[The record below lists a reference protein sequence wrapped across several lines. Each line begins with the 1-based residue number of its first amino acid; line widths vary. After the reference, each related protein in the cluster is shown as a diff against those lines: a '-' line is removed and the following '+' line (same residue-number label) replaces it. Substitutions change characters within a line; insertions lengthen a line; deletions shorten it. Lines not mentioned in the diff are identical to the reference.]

1 MKAPRKDGRARPLDT
16 AAIRERARRHAR
28 GGRHAE
34 AEHLFRQLVD
44 ADPADAEALNDLGV
58 MLTEGRRPEGES
70 SDAAVQAFLGAI
82 RARPGWA
89 APLINLGTA
98 LRNDGHFEEAIDA
111 FRRALRLDPANASV
125 HHHLGS
131 VLGRVGLRSAALQ
144 HYLEALRLDPSDGAV
159 HSGVL
164 YLTAFDPD
172 LAPVALLT
180 EHLWWDRLHGRGMV
194 ANEGHANVP
203 DPARKLRVGY
213 FSPDFRTHAVA
224 GFMLPLFSA
233 HDRREVEVF
242 SYAHVGKPDAVSER
256 FAALSD
262 AWRITHGMSDDAIAA
277 LVRADGIDL
286 LVDLAGHTTGGRP
299 QVFTRQ
305 PAPLQLSY
313 LGYPCTTGLAEH
325 MQGRLTDA
333 IIDPPGEPAH
343 YVEELLRLPGA
354 WTCWE
359 PPAAPDVAPAPGV
372 AAGFVTFGSTA
383 NLLKL
388 NDGVLDLW
396 AEVLRA
402 VPDARLRVFRNTLDG
417 LPRDLL
423 RRKLVERGVAPE
435 RFDLETAP
443 ADGVGHLRDY
453 AKIDVVLDTQP
464 WSGHTT
470 TCEAL
475 WMGVPVLTLWGG
487 RPTGRMAASVLAA
500 VGLPELVAETPAA
513 FVALARA
520 HAHAPEGL
528 AALRAGLR
536 ERVRRSA
543 LCDGVTFTRGLEAVY
558 RALWRRWC
566 ASAA

>member
-1 MKAPRKDGRARPLDT
+1 MQAPGKGGRSRPPLDT
-16 AAIRERARRHAR
+16 DAVRERARRHAR
-28 GGRHAE
+28 DGQRADAE
-34 AEHLFRQLVD
+34 RLFRQLVH
-44 ADPADAEALNDLGV
+44 ADPEDAEALNDLGV
-58 MLTEGRRPEGES
+58 ILSES
-70 SDAAVQAFLGAI
+70 ESGDDAIEAFLAAF

-98 LRNDGHFEEAIDA
+98 LRNRARFEEAIDA
-111 FRRALRLDPANASV
+111 YRHALRLDPSNPSL

-131 VLGRVGLRSAALQ
+131 VLGRVGLRAAASQ
-144 HYLEALRLDPSDGAV
+144 HYFEALRLDPSDGVV
-159 HSGVL
+159 HSGLL
-164 YLTAFDPD
+164 YLMAFDPD
-172 LAPVALLT
+172 LAPAASLT

-194 ANEGHANVP
+194 TNEGHGNRR
-203 DPARKLRVGY
+203 DPTRRLRVGY
-213 FSPDFRTHAVA
+213 FSPDFRAHAVA
-224 GFMLPLFSA
+224 GFTLPVLSA
-233 HDRREVEVF
+233 HDRREFEVF
-242 SYAHVGKPDAVSER
+242 IYAHVQKTDDLSER
-256 FAALSD
+256 FRGLSD
-262 AWRITHGMSDDAIAA
+262 TWRITHGLSDDAIAA

-305 PAPLQLSY
+305 PAPLQVSY
-313 LGYPCTTGLAEH
+313 LGYPCTTGLAEN

-333 IIDPPGEPAH
+333 IIDPPGDVPQ
-343 YVEELLRLPGA
+343 YTEELLRLPGA
-354 WTCWE
+354 WSCWE
-359 PPAAPDVAPAPGV
+359 PPAAPDVAPAPCL
-372 AAGFVTFGSTA
+372 AAGFVTFGSMA

-402 VPDARLRVFRNTLDG
+402 VPNARLRVFRNTLDG

-423 RRKLVERGVAPE
+423 ARKLVERGLARE
-435 RFDLETAP
+435 RFDLETTA

-453 AKIDVVLDTQP
+453 AKIDIALDTQP

-475 WMGVPVLTLWGG
+475 WMGVPLLTLRGA
-487 RPTGRMAASVLAA
+487 RPAGRMAASVLTAA
-500 VGLPELVAETPAA
+500 GLPELVAETPAA

-520 HAHAPEGL
+520 HAGAPEGL
-528 AALRAGLR
+528 AALRASLR

-543 LCDGVTFTRGLEAVY
+543 LCDGITFTRGLEAAY

-566 ASAA
+566 EALP